1 MIESGASEKGLRR
14 FWALAAWGWLLLVLA
29 LGAQQVGFWRAPVID
44 SDVMALLPQE
54 QRDPLVKL
62 AEDRIAT
69 DATRQIVVLLGTK
82 DWARTRD
89 AAIAFQAALAQAPDL
104 RARSDEAGAASLDF
118 YRPYR
123 DRLLTSGQREQLA
136 QADFDS
142 LSQQSLARLY
152 GPAGG
157 LTEWRS
163 DPLDLW
169 LPWWQARLGAGIG
182 EREGLVSLSRDD
194 DEWVLLRYEA
204 ASAFRLDGEAR
215 LQLALDAAATIA
227 RTHASDLR
235 ILFAGVPLHAEAA
248 AVRASRE
255 MNTIGLGSLL
265 AVVVL
270 MWLAFRSPLPTLL
283 VALSLVIGTAAGVA
297 VTVWLFGSIHLL
309 TLVFGASLV
318 GVAEDYGIH
327 YFACRQGQE
336 QRSTFGLMRYL
347 MPGLFLAWVTSA
359 VAYLALGAAPLPGLR
374 QMAVF
379 STAGLAAAFA
389 TVACW
394 FPWLDR
400 GPRPI
405 SRFGRLIG
413 SSLTHWPRFGGRAAL
428 GASLLVMTMGFAFL
442 PRLPFQDDLR
452 SLQSSPQHLI
462 EQQKQVS
469 RLLGLASPAQFFLV
483 RGETAQQALEREEA
497 LKARLD
503 RLIVERKLAGYE
515 AVSDWVPSAAR
526 QHADAALTARIE
538 TGVLDRVGEAIG
550 DRIERPA
557 FATSDLQVEDWLA
570 QPVSAPFRSR
580 WLGRT
585 AQGWASVVML
595 KGLDAGSDL
604 SLLSRVANEVP
615 GARWIDRTADI
626 SSHLGHYRRQMALL
640 WLGGLIAVAI
650 ALFVRYRR
658 DAWRAVLPTVLASV
672 LTLVGLSVLGES
684 FQLFT
689 VLALLLLLGMGVDYG
704 IFLIEHHDDGA
715 SWLAVS
721 LGAASTL
728 LAFGLLGLSA
738 TPALHSFGLTLLL
751 GIALVWAI
759 SPLFRPPAA
768 ADAPPVLPHSDVVP
782 R

>member
-1 MIESGASEKGLRR
+1 MIETGASEIGLRR
-14 FWALAAWGWLLLVLA
+14 IWAWAAWGWFLLVLA
-29 LGAQQVGFWRAPVID
+29 LGVQQFGFWRAPVID

-62 AEDRIAT
+62 AEDRIAA
-69 DATRQIVVLLGTK
+69 DATRQIVVLLGTD
-82 DWARTRD
+82 DWQATREAAAAFRTS
-89 AAIAFQAALAQAPDL
+89 LANNPDL
-104 RARSDEAGAASLDF
+104 RAKNDEGAAAALDF

-123 DRLLTSGQREQLA
+123 DRLLTGEQRRQLA
-136 QADFDS
+136 LADVDAIA
-142 LSQQSLARLY
+142 QRSLARLF

-157 LTEWRS
+157 LTEWRG

-169 LPWWQARLGAGIG
+169 LPWWQARLGTGVG
-182 EREGLVSLSRDD
+182 ERDGLISLSREGRD
-194 DEWVLLRYEA
+194 WALLRYEA
-204 ASAFRLDGEAR
+204 ASAFRLDGDAR
-215 LQLALDAAATIA
+215 MQLALDAAAASA
-227 RTHASDLR
+227 RTSAPDVQV
-235 ILFAGVPLHAEAA
+235 LFAGVPLHAEAA
-248 AVRASRE
+248 AVRASWE

-283 VALSLVIGTAAGVA
+283 VALSLLIGTAAGVA

-336 QRSTFGLMRYL
+336 RRSSFGLMRYL

-405 SRFGRLIG
+405 SRFGRFVG
-413 SSLTHWPRFGGRAAL
+413 NSLVHWPRLGGRASL
-428 GASLLVMTMGFAFL
+428 GLTLAVMVLGLVLL
-442 PRLPFQDDLR
+442 PRLPFRDDLR
-452 SLQSSPQHLI
+452 SLQSSPESLVA
-462 EQQKQVS
+462 QQKQVS

-483 RGETAQQALEREEA
+483 RGDDAQQVLEREEA
-497 LKARLD
+497 LKSRLD
-503 RLIVERKLAGYE
+503 LLIERRQLAGYE
-515 AVSDWVPSAAR
+515 AVSDWVPSSAR
-526 QHADAALTARIE
+526 QHADAASTARIE
-538 TGVLDRVGEAIG
+538 RAVLDRVGAAIG
-550 DRIERPA
+550 DSIERPSYA
-557 FATSDLQVEDWLA
+557 ASELRIEDWLA
-570 QPVSAPFRSR
+570 QPISEPLRSR
-580 WLGRT
+580 WLGQT
-585 AQGWASVVML
+585 PQGWASVVML
-595 KGLDAGSDL
+595 KGLDGASDL
-604 SLLSRVANEVP
+604 ARLASEAGQVP
-615 GARWIDRTADI
+615 GVRWIDRTADI
-626 SSHLGHYRRQMALL
+626 SAHLGHYRRQMAGL

-672 LTLVGLSVLGES
+672 LSLVCLSLLGES

-704 IFLIEHHDDGA
+704 IFLIEHQNDGA

-751 GIALVWAI
+751 GIALVWGL
-759 SPLFRPPAA
+759 SPLFRPGATSVHATASPS
-768 ADAPPVLPHSDVVP
+768 LHESH
-782 R
+782 